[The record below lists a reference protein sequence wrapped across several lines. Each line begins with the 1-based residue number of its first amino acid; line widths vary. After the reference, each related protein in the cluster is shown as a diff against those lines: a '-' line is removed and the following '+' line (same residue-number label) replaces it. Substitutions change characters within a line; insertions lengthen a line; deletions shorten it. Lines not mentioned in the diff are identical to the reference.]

1 MKQRGWRRNA
11 IRTIRVI
18 PVKNPVEQLRALR
31 FFPNSEAINFLVPFK
46 HEEGIGYVNYD
57 VSLQWNALQSFPRMS
72 YFSVLTWKGIRN
84 RTLSLF

>member
-31 FFPNSEAINFLVPFK
+31 FFSNSEAINFLVPFK
-46 HEEGIGYVNYD
+46 HEEGIG
-57 VSLQWNALQSFPRMS
+57 
-72 YFSVLTWKGIRN
+72 
-84 RTLSLF
+84 